1 MYYLLFKI
9 LSKREHLLVVPTENL
24 EDVRKN
30 ITEAKKAEA
39 QESSSPENQAFFED
53 DAREYTPEV
62 ENNNLTWTFHPMRSS
77 SAIDEAYL
85 SDHARKTQ
93 SII

>member
-1 MYYLLFKI
+1 M
-9 LSKREHLLVVPTENL
+9 VPTENL

-30 ITEAKKAEA
+30 ITEAKEAEA

-53 DAREYTPEV
+53 DAREHTPEV
-62 ENNNLTWTFHPMRSS
+62 EDNNLTWTFHPMRSS
-77 SAIDEAYL
+77 SAIGEAYL
-85 SDHARKTQ
+85 SDRARKTQ

>member
-1 MYYLLFKI
+1 M
-9 LSKREHLLVVPTENL
+9 VPTENL

-30 ITEAKKAEA
+30 ITEAKEAEA
-39 QESSSPENQAFFED
+39 QESSSSENQAFFED

-62 ENNNLTWTFHPMRSS
+62 EDNNLTWTFHPMRSS
-77 SAIDEAYL
+77 SAIGEAYL
-85 SDHARKTQ
+85 SDRARKTQ